1 MIAMMQSRS
10 KQHSAPEASRARFS
24 SPERRRNSMS
34 IALARPGQSITE
46 SFLYNS
52 PYPHTPQTG
61 RSGTARLRAAS
72 PSAAEILS
80 SLPVNPARS
89 VRSAEKGLL
98 RKEGEYWTV
107 GYDGRVFRLKD
118 TKGLA
123 YLAQLL
129 RHPGTQFHALD
140 LVGGTVDRSEA
151 RADEANR
158 AAAALPK
165 SREELQSAGLH
176 VGGLGDAG
184 AVLDEPAKAAY
195 RRRLAELRAAVAE
208 AKQLDQ
214 CE

>member
-1 MIAMMQSRS
+1 MDKGYTLPNLPYDYAALEPRY
-10 KQHSAPEASRARFS
+10 SARLSSYVTDAAPPTSRARTRPLRS
-24 SPERRRNSMS
+24 SPRLLRRG
-34 IALARPGQSITE
+34 A
-46 SFLYNS
+46 
-52 PYPHTPQTG
+52 H
-61 RSGTARLRAAS
+61 
-72 PSAAEILS
+72 
-80 SLPVNPARS
+80 PARS

-195 RRRLAELRAAVAE
+195 RRRLTELRA
-208 AKQLDQ
+208 
-214 CE
+214 